1 MGSLQGIGAVEFG
14 TAPFH
19 SNICEETCFQMKIL
33 FVERAKRHADLF
45 VYSKKSAN
53 VLAEITLG
61 TNMKK
66 AISIVLAIALGVPAG
81 WFVLSF
87 FCGLPGLR
95 FSVVC
100 GHNAYIWLVI
110 FIPASVALIWIVAYK
125 FLLKGPG

>member
-1 MGSLQGIGAVEFG
+1 
-14 TAPFH
+14 
-19 SNICEETCFQMKIL
+19 MKIR
-33 FVERAKRHADLF
+33 FVDRARRHADLF

-53 VLAEITLG
+53 VLVEDTLG
-61 TNMKK
+61 INMKN

-87 FCGLPGLR
+87 FCELPGLR

-110 FIPASVALIWIVAYK
+110 FIPASVALIWIVANK
-125 FLLKGPG
+125 FLSPRRPSR